1 MSYNDPA
8 SDCTLITVSRFVKPC
23 HTIFS
28 TILLRLTRHRKRDP
42 VMNSSDTRIF
52 SLDIFILTM
61 SFLLCYHRGTMT
73 GKSLSPPCPY
83 SLRNASL
90 TFKAGWA
97 HSRRAV
103 HNIFYYLQDRMKT
116 REDAVFLTEDDLT
129 RNMSSTFILHRR
141 GRANWRFESWF
152 EADLER
158 IHSAKWINASSMV
171 EEELAPNN
179 YF

>member
-103 HNIFYYLQDRMKT
+103 HHLLLSAGQN
-116 REDAVFLTEDDLT
+116 EDKG
-129 RNMSSTFILHRR
+129 RR
-141 GRANWRFESWF
+141 CVSNWRWLNKKYVQYFHTTPEREGELTIWVLIRGWSWT
-152 EADLER
+152 
-158 IHSAKWINASSMV
+158 HPQCKVN
-171 EEELAPNN
+171 
-179 YF
+179 